1 MKKQLI
7 KMNLKISKGIFYLI
21 VGVVFIFAKFYDLRV
36 SATSTPIN
44 YILSVLFIVIGL
56 LEIKEAYDE
65 YKYN

>member
-1 MKKQLI
+1 M
-7 KMNLKISKGIFYLI
+7 FYLI